1 MADFEDEGVP
11 APRIVKKKHVQ
22 AGSHGG
28 SWKVAYADFVT
39 AMMALF
45 IVLWIMSQSQS
56 IRDNV
61 AQYFKNPGV
70 LSGSRGIME
79 TSGLSGSMPT
89 PGRSQDLQR
98 AAPVPSEFDV
108 EKAALEEARKHIE
121 EIIAQLPDLKA
132 LKDQIS
138 LTITGE
144 GLRIEL
150 MEKEDSLFFDIGS
163 AVPKP
168 KTKEFFKIIAQE
180 LGKLPNKVAVE
191 GHTDSRPYGGQNYTN
206 WELSVD
212 RANAA
217 RRFLETDGLRPG
229 QVYEVRGY
237 ADQMLIN
244 PQDPHDF
251 SNRRVSVIV
260 LYKDKVKTCSFTTPL
275 AEKLNNST
283 EPVPTPTGEIKP
295 LAEPAVVPAKPP
307 ESSN

>member
-11 APRIVKKKHVQ
+11 TTRIVKKKTIQ
-22 AGSHGG
+22 GGSHGG

-45 IVLWIMSQSQS
+45 IVLWIMGQSQA

-70 LSGSRGIME
+70 LTGSRGIME
-79 TSGLSGSMPT
+79 TSGLSGNMPT
-89 PGRSQDLQR
+89 PGHSQDLQR

-108 EKAALEEARKHIE
+108 EKGALEQARKHIE
-121 EIIAQLPDLKA
+121 EVIAQLPDLKA

-138 LTITGE
+138 LTITSE

-168 KTKEFFKIIAQE
+168 KTKELFKIISQE
-180 LGKLPNKVAVE
+180 LGKLPNRVAIE

-217 RRFLETDGLRPG
+217 RRLLETDGLRPG
-229 QVYEVRGY
+229 QVYEVRGH

-251 SNRRVSVIV
+251 CNRRVSIIV

-275 AEKLNNST
+275 ADQLNNADIQVST
-283 EPVPTPTGEIKP
+283 PAGEVKP
-295 LAEPAVVPAKPP
+295 LPEPAVVPEKPS
-307 ESSN
+307 ESPN